1 MEYIDNNCEI
11 NVEIAGIETKIQ
23 FETQCSMIDGKMGG
37 LLQGDTGA
45 FCHFCTSTRSDAN
58 DMQYIEKGFHINKNY
73 ESCRRAWEKLESGE
87 IAYSSNFSQA
97 LLQLS

>member
-1 MEYIDNNCEI
+1 MEYINNNCEI
-11 NVEIAGIETKIQ
+11 NVEIGGIETKIQ

-73 ESCRRAWEKLESGE
+73 ESCRRA
-87 IAYSSNFSQA
+87 
-97 LLQLS
+97 